1 MKQRFAVLLSLLAAA
16 TWLLPTPAQAI
27 DPNSVAATFD
37 RLTASSRLANP
48 SVVLIDESTGQLVF
62 EKNASSLRKPASV
75 MKLYSAAAALTYL
88 NPEQQYTTIVSLGTQ
103 PRSIVIR
110 GSRDPWI
117 SFKGIEAKKMHRTS
131 MPSIALRSMA
141 ALKKASH
148 RTVRNPVI
156 YYSDL
161 YERDVANLKIYLR
174 HKGIYATLKKV
185 DQPLAMAYERDL
197 VMTSQS
203 PALTKILAFTLT
215 WSDNVLAERIARQA
229 SIAAGNPGNDEGVA
243 QTFTTVLE
251 GLGISSG
258 NLTVKDA
265 SGLSKENRVTATQ
278 VAQLLIKIRHDPKF
292 APIIS
297 GLPVGGVSGT
307 LRNRF
312 LETAPQAV
320 GLVKAKSG
328 TLNGT
333 VNLAGYVQAAD
344 REYAFVIIADK
355 LRKSSTAEKLARK
368 TVDKIL
374 GQLAAPFFPPLLPV
388 QTDATVVT
396 VSS

>member
-1 MKQRFAVLLSLLAAA
+1 
-16 TWLLPTPAQAI
+16 
-27 DPNSVAATFD
+27 
-37 RLTASSRLANP
+37 
-48 SVVLIDESTGQLVF
+48 
-62 EKNASSLRKPASV
+62 
-75 MKLYSAAAALTYL
+75 LYSAAAALTYL

-355 LRKSSTAEKLARK
+355 LRKSNTAEKLARK